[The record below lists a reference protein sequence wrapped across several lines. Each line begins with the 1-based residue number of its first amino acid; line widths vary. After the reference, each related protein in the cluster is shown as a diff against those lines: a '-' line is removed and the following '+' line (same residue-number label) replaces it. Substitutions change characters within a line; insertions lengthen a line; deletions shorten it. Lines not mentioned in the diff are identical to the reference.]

1 METRISYWTMIE
13 LPPIHSQVGLI
24 CVSDNKADDIR
35 KVELAL
41 QMTLDIINSC
51 DDTAIS
57 KFVSQ

>member
-1 METRISYWTMIE
+1 MIE